1 MTLTALDLA
10 IGTIGVCSPSSKS
23 SPPVLLLELVLRA
36 GGFDPPTA
44 AAAVGTVSSQTAAG
58 PTEEVDFK
66 VGVMLR
72 FVYSVYCGGDKHSV
86 LVYCGRTAVGGTTLP
101 LYCGGGGICTL
112 SPPIAK

>member
-10 IGTIGVCSPSSKS
+10 IGTIGVCSPSSRS

-36 GGFDPPTA
+36 GGFDPPR

-86 LVYCGRTAVGGTTLP
+86 LVY
-101 LYCGGGGICTL
+101 
-112 SPPIAK
+112 

>member
-1 MTLTALDLA
+1 MTLTLDLA

-36 GGFDPPTA
+36 GGFDPPTTA
-44 AAAVGTVSSQTAAG
+44 VVGTVSSQTAG
-58 PTEEVDFK
+58 PREEVDFK

-86 LVYCGRTAVGGTTLP
+86 LEYCGSTAEGGTTLP
-101 LYCGGGGICTL
+101 LYCGGGGICTP
-112 SPPIAK
+112 SK